1 MHGRSAGSSIEPR
14 RRRDNPGKAQKSMP
28 ISPDEA
34 RRLLL
39 DGLNAE
45 QKEAVRNESRR
56 LLVVAG
62 AGSGKTEVMA
72 RRVAWWVA
80 VDNVPKN
87 EIVAFTFTESA
98 AEELK
103 FRIRSCLEDIT
114 SSGEDSRLGGM
125 YIGTIHGF
133 CLKVLRDLASD
144 EFYMFD
150 VVDEAGRMSLI
161 EQGYFNVLG
170 LREFQTAVSSRAGT
184 NFGKFRSLDL
194 FLRGYDLLNEYDLL
208 DVSLPD
214 EPLPTDVSQDRDW
227 CSRASL
233 NTDVGESG
241 VAETFAES
249 AARYYAY
256 LRARRFL
263 DFSTVQSEV
272 TRRLR
277 NDRSFKKQIRKSW
290 RRFVVDE
297 VQDVNP
303 VQDALIRGIVGK
315 KGYLTAVGDHR
326 QAIYSFRGGR
336 VDLMG
341 RLYGELEGSGDGHVQ
356 ELPANYRSTPRI
368 IDLANKWSDTIG
380 DTSGMANPA
389 MRHQSETRTDVSPR
403 HVAQIHFDN
412 REDEASW
419 IGDTIAKLVRTDTA
433 IGAFH
438 DDKGGKARG
447 LTLSD
452 IAVLVRSGTDI
463 RAYQDALRDRG
474 IPAVVRGGP
483 DLFSQPEVLLF
494 LAALAV
500 CSGVEEFWGPAY
512 DPRGMPRRVQNALG
526 VQPFPSEIIPA
537 AVSEL
542 RRRGLRVPKGTQSR
556 LEILCRAIK
565 HRLESDEPQPED
577 ISGLRCSAE
586 CRNWLGRNRRLRR
599 IFPQTLFH
607 WLLREAGIHQWRT
620 GKNRAAAE
628 SALFHVGQLSSLIK
642 GIETSGWT
650 PPRSLKWQMIALLS
664 WGAGAARAAESPLLV
679 SPDAVTVTTIH
690 SAKGLEFGAV
700 FLADVC
706 ARRFPSSRA
715 KTVAEVPFDEGA
727 EGYVDPARLSDNDN
741 YDDERRLMYV
751 ALTRAERYLYVS
763 ASGDRRSQFFRSVG
777 EMIAEVGGCVTEG
790 GLDVAA
796 TLKHHPST
804 LSREDRL
811 ATNFSD
817 LRYFLEC
824 PHDFYLR
831 NVLGFTPAI
840 GQEFGYGRGLHN
852 LLRVIH
858 SDPRRW
864 AELAT
869 DRPGLQD
876 AVEQLIEQGM
886 FYLRYTVGEPLDN
899 LRRRAVEGAVEYVE
913 TYAGE
918 LERLEFEPEKEF
930 ETLIADEN
938 LLISGAIDVVRLD
951 DPPRISI
958 VDFKSGDSEEETG
971 SGLNRKLME
980 LQIGVYGL
988 AARDELEYDPQ
999 HGLIRYIGERRPDR
1013 RQAEVD
1019 LDDKQLEGVRR
1030 EVVRTGRR
1038 IRERKFDGG
1047 PTKRVKDRCTR
1058 CDFLDICSR
1067 PEAAQSR

>member
-1 MHGRSAGSSIEPR
+1 
-14 RRRDNPGKAQKSMP
+14 MP
-28 ISPDEA
+28 ISPKKA
-34 RRLLL
+34 RRVLLT
-39 DGLNAE
+39 DLNAE
-45 QKEAVRNESRR
+45 QKEAVCNEAHR

-80 VDNVPKN
+80 VDQVPKN

-103 FRIRSCLEDIT
+103 FRIRRCLEQIA
-114 SSGEDSRLGGM
+114 SPGEDPRLGGM

-150 VVDEAGRMSLI
+150 VVDDAGRMSLT
-161 EQGYFNVLG
+161 EQGYNGVLG
-170 LREFQTAVSSRAGT
+170 LNAFQAAAGL
-184 NFGKFRSLDL
+184 GKFRSQEL

-214 EPLPTDVSQDRDW
+214 DPTPTDVARDHDW

-233 NTDVGESG
+233 NTDVGESER
-241 VAETFAES
+241 AEAFADS

-263 DFSTVQSEV
+263 DFSTVQAEV

-277 NDRSFKKQIRKSW
+277 LNRSFKKQVSKSW
-290 RRFVVDE
+290 KRLVVDE
-297 VQDVNP
+297 VQDINP
-303 VQDALIRGIVGK
+303 VQDKLIRAIVGK
-315 KGYLTAVGDHR
+315 NGFLTAVGDHR

-341 RLYGELEGSGDGHVQ
+341 RLSEELEGSPDGCVQ

-368 IDLANKWSDTIG
+368 IDLSNKWSDTIR
-380 DTSGMANPA
+380 DRSGMANPA
-389 MRHQSETRTDVSPR
+389 MKHRREGRRDASNH
-403 HVAQIHFDN
+403 HVAQIHFDS

-419 IGDTIAKLVRTDTA
+419 IGDTIAELVRNNRKETK
-433 IGAFH
+433 GAFH
-438 DDKGGKARG
+438 DEGAGARG

-463 RAYQDALRDRG
+463 RTYQDALRERG

-500 CSGVEEFWGPAY
+500 CSGVEEFWGANT
-512 DPRGMPRRVQNALG
+512 PRAMPGRVRDALG
-526 VQPFPSEIIPA
+526 VEPIPSEIIPA
-537 AVSEL
+537 AIAEL
-542 RRRGLRVPKGTQSR
+542 RRRGLPVPKGAQRR
-556 LEILCRAIK
+556 LELLCRAIR
-565 HRLESDEPQPED
+565 HQLESDEPQPED
-577 ISGLRCSAE
+577 ISGLQCSTE
-586 CRNWLGRNRRLRR
+586 CRDWLRRSRRLRR

-607 WLLREAGIHQWRT
+607 WLLREAGINQWRT
-620 GKNRAAAE
+620 DENRAAAE
-628 SALFHVGQLSSLIK
+628 SALFHVGQLSSLVK
-642 GIETSGWT
+642 TIETSGWM
-650 PPRSLKWQMIALLS
+650 PPRSLKWRLIALS
-664 WGAGAARAAESPLLV
+664 NWGAGAARAAETPLLA
-679 SPDAVTVTTIH
+679 SPNAVTVTTIH
-690 SAKGLEFGAV
+690 SAKGLEFAAV

-706 ARRFPSSRA
+706 AQRFPSNRA
-715 KTVAEVPFDEGA
+715 RTAAEVPFDEGA

-763 ASGDRRSQFFRSVG
+763 ASGRRQSRFFQSVG
-777 EMIAEVGGCVTEG
+777 QMIGEVGGIVSEDE
-790 GLDVAA
+790 LDVAE
-796 TLKHHPST
+796 TLTYHPSA

-811 ATNFSD
+811 ATSFSD

-831 NVLGFTPAI
+831 NVLGFTPTI

-858 SDPRRW
+858 ANPRRW
-864 AELAT
+864 ARLAAN
-869 DRPGLQD
+869 RPRLQE
-876 AVEQLIEQGM
+876 AVERLIEQGM

-899 LRRRAVEGAVEYVE
+899 LRRRAVKGVVEYVE
-913 TYAGE
+913 AYAGE
-918 LERLEFEPEKEF
+918 LARLEFEPEKEF

-951 DPPRISI
+951 DPPRVSI
-958 VDFKSGDSEEETG
+958 VDFKSGNGEEETG
-971 SGLNRKLME
+971 SGLNRELMG

-988 AARDELEYDPQ
+988 AARDELEYDPK
-999 HGLIRYIGERRPDR
+999 HGLIRYIGEINPRR
-1013 RQAEVD
+1013 RQAEVN
-1019 LDDKQLEGVRR
+1019 LDNAQLAKVRK
-1030 EVVRTGRR
+1030 EIIRTGRR
-1038 IRERKFDGG
+1038 IRKRQFDSG
-1047 PTKRVKDRCTR
+1047 PTNRVKDRCTR
-1058 CDFLDICSR
+1058 CDFLDICPR
-1067 PEAAQSR
+1067 EEAARSR